1 MRNFLYGPIMK
12 RIEQAPEHF
21 IVQRDI
27 HLLSAF
33 LYGYQ
38 DILLEIDNYSTL
50 CELYLDTP
58 SLEDFARQ
66 KYQVSE
72 IRARNFTSLLAWYSE
87 DSRDLFYRYIA
98 FIKEYEA
105 TFPVNRDICW
115 VLREKP
121 ALPLKILLA
130 GIRRRYPM
138 YFGHNDLS
146 HLRAFLDGYFLCKTE
161 YCLPLDDFE
170 EKVLAFTHSIECEI
184 VSASGLFST
193 WDRKFRYDREWQ
205 PWGDCDGNTATHI
218 LAAFWSELEKF
229 TGSLT
234 DS

>member
-1 MRNFLYGPIMK
+1 MK

-72 IRARNFTSLLAWYSE
+72 IRARNFTSLLA
-87 DSRDLFYRYIA
+87 
-98 FIKEYEA
+98 
-105 TFPVNRDICW
+105 
-115 VLREKP
+115 
-121 ALPLKILLA
+121 
-130 GIRRRYPM
+130 
-138 YFGHNDLS
+138 
-146 HLRAFLDGYFLCKTE
+146 
-161 YCLPLDDFE
+161 
-170 EKVLAFTHSIECEI
+170 
-184 VSASGLFST
+184 
-193 WDRKFRYDREWQ
+193 
-205 PWGDCDGNTATHI
+205 
-218 LAAFWSELEKF
+218 
-229 TGSLT
+229 
-234 DS
+234 